1 MEQTPR
7 LDVYLVWW
15 ALHDS
20 TPGRWVSYNKMSE
33 SSIQKL
39 SPLCIYSCK
48 KKTLHVHSLLGKK
61 CGKESSSSWPSFPSG
76 GGRGTGVYAAPPEDA
91 ILCTKDHRELFPES
105 SLAFSAEVPF
115 FFFFET

>member
-1 MEQTPR
+1 MTQPQAGG
-7 LDVYLVWW
+7 YL
-15 ALHDS
+15 
-20 TPGRWVSYNKMSE
+20 TIRC
-33 SSIQKL
+33 QKAAYKN
-39 SPLCIYSCK
+39 CHHYAFIHA
-48 KKTLHVHSLLGKK
+48 KKTLRVHSLLGKK

-115 FFFFET
+115 FF